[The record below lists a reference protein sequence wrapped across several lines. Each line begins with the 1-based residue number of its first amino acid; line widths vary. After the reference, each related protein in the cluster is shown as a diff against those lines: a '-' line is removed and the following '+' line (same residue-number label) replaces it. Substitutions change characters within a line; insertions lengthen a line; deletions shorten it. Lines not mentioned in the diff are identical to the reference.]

1 MGDLQK
7 PNDFPTAMIT
17 TEHPHG
23 EEFPILR
30 IDTALCSGAVS
41 LYGGHVLE
49 WAPKGAKP
57 VLFTSPTMAFKQGKA
72 LRGGIPVCWPWF
84 GKNTEAPALP
94 SHGVARTALWQLA
107 KQEEDEDG
115 TVRLLLALPPAAEL
129 MPSAALAIEMGRT
142 LTVSLMTLD
151 VPRSMPFSAALHAYF
166 AVSDYE
172 KAAVTGLEE
181 CAFTEFADDPV
192 EHAEDPLIPAGHI
205 DRIYCPVDEHADITI
220 HDPAWGRSIRIT
232 RAGSGSAVV
241 WNPGAKLAEGMG
253 DLGAGNE
260 RGMLC
265 VETTAVPA
273 ENILL
278 RCGDTHQLT
287 MHVEL
292 VDIS

>member
-30 IDTALCSGAVS
+30 IDTALCSGAIS

-57 VLFTSPTMAFKQGKA
+57 VLFTSPKMAFKQGKA

-84 GKNTEAPALP
+84 GKNTEDPALP

-142 LTVSLMTLD
+142 LTVSLITLD

>member
-30 IDTALCSGAVS
+30 IDTALCSGAIS

-57 VLFTSPTMAFKQGKA
+57 VLFTSPKMAFKQGKA

-84 GKNTEAPALP
+84 GKNTEDPALP

-107 KQEEDEDG
+107 KQEDEDG

>member
-1 MGDLQK
+1 
-7 PNDFPTAMIT
+7 MIT
-17 TEHPHG
+17 TEYPHG
-23 EEFPILR
+23 EDFPILR
-30 IDTALCSGAVS
+30 IESPLCSGTVS

-57 VLFTSPTMAFKQGKA
+57 VLFTSPKMAFKQGKA

-84 GKNTEAPALP
+84 GKNTEDPALP

-115 TVRLLLALPPAAEL
+115 TIRLLLALPPAAEL

-142 LTVSLMTLD
+142 LTLSLMTLD
-151 VPRSMPFSAALHAYF
+151 VPRSMPFSAALHTYF
-166 AVSDYE
+166 AVSNYE
-172 KAAVTGLEE
+172 KVAVTGLEE
-181 CAFTEFADDPV
+181 CAFTEFADDPQD
-192 EHAEDPLIPAGHI
+192 HAEDPLIPAGHI
-205 DRIYCPVDEHADITI
+205 DRIYCPVDEHSEITI

-260 RGMLC
+260 RGFLC

-273 ENILL
+273 ENIML
-278 RCGDTHQLT
+278 RCGDTHELT

>member
-30 IDTALCSGAVS
+30 IDTALCSGAIS

-57 VLFTSPTMAFKQGKA
+57 VLFTSPKMTFKQGKA

-84 GKNTEAPALP
+84 GKNTEDPALP